1 MTVSTSLTDFQV
13 DDSIQLE
20 LQGSIL
26 TLWLNRPESRN
37 AMSLNMV
44 NAIQQVFTHIADD
57 VSIRAVILLP
67 LIT

>member
-1 MTVSTSLTDFQV
+1 MSNLDTLQV

-20 LQGSIL
+20 RQGSIL

-44 NAIQQVFTHIADD
+44 NAFSRSLLILPKIARF
-57 VSIRAVILLP
+57 VP
-67 LIT
+67 